1 MKIKD
6 VFISKLKVISDE
18 RGKVMHMMRNDSKV
32 FKKFGEIYFS
42 TIYKDVIKAWHLHKE
57 GTLNYACVSGRVK
70 LVLYDDRVDSD
81 SRGIYEEIFLTPENY
96 FLVTIP
102 PNIWNGF
109 KGLAKGESII
119 ANCLDLPHNEKEMV
133 RLDIKDK
140 RFNHNW

>member
-1 MKIKD
+1 MCKW
-6 VFISKLKVISDE
+6 
-18 RGKVMHMMRNDSKV
+18 RGKL
-32 FKKFGEIYFS
+32 I
-42 TIYKDVIKAWHLHKE
+42 
-57 GTLNYACVSGRVK
+57 
-70 LVLYDDRVDSD
+70 LYDDRTESD

-119 ANCLDLPHNEKEMV
+119 ANCLNLPHNEKEMV
-133 RLDIKDK
+133 RLDIKNK

>member
-6 VFISKLKVISDE
+6 VFISELKIIKDQ
-18 RGKVMHMMRNDSKV
+18 RGKIMHMMRNDSKV

-42 TIYKDVIKAWHLHKE
+42 TIHKDVIKGWHLHKE
-57 GTLNYACVSGRVK
+57 ATLNYACISGEVK
-70 LVLYDDRVDSD
+70 LVLYDDRMESETKGV
-81 SRGIYEEIFLTPENY
+81 YQEIILTPENY

-109 KGLAKGESII
+109 KGLATGESIV

-133 RLDIKDK
+133 RLDIEDK
-140 RFNHNW
+140 RFNHKW